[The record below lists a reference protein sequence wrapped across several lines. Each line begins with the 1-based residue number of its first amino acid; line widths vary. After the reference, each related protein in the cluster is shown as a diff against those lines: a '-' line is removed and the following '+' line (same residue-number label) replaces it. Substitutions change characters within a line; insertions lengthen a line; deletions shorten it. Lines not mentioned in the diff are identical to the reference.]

1 MRPGGPA
8 SIRVA
13 ALTLSRGRSTGQSPR
28 PIAFP
33 WRAPRA
39 GASIVAR
46 VCLLA
51 IIAVLPVFPPSPTSA
66 ADTEKL
72 RAERP
77 VYQVGDKWLRTDG
90 EYQLVR
96 IERDVYVFSAG
107 AGKEFHLTK
116 DLAVTRIV
124 LDGRTELDIDSPPK
138 LSWPLEVG
146 KWGVGRAFWRSAPP
160 RPLLTFTGTISVS
173 WQVEL
178 AEDLATAAG
187 TFRTLRINQKIETVS
202 GSFGGG
208 SGQQFGQ
215 VFLWYAP
222 DVQRFVKAES
232 NLKGLSW
239 GLAGAARPPAPPVIA
254 SPPPAPP
261 VVAAPPS
268 APPTPAPSAVPQP
281 QAALPAPIPPAPRA
295 TPPPAPVPTPVA
307 PLRRGDVEAPK
318 ITINSP
324 ASDARLAEE
333 QILITG
339 LVTDNVEV
347 IRVQVLVN
355 GVEATTLREIGVTG
369 RGVPLGAIAALKP
382 GPNVVEVIATD
393 KAGNVAQLLRTV
405 TRVIA
410 APSPAPASAVPR
422 R

>member
-1 MRPGGPA
+1 MPRADAPRVTRRRLLA
-8 SIRVA
+8 VLALVA
-13 ALTLSRGRSTGQSPR
+13 AL
-28 PIAFP
+28 A
-33 WRAPRA
+33 
-39 GASIVAR
+39 VAT
-46 VCLLA
+46 
-51 IIAVLPVFPPSPTSA
+51 PSPAVAA
-66 ADTEKL
+66 ADTQKL
-72 RAERP
+72 RAARP

-116 DLAVTRIV
+116 DLAVARIV
-124 LDGRTELDIDSPPK
+124 LDGRTELDIEPPPK
-138 LSWPLEVG
+138 FSWPLEVG
-146 KWGVGRAFWRSAPP
+146 GGGVGPSSCRPAPP
-160 RPLLTFTGTISVS
+160 RPLVTFTGSINVS

-261 VVAAPPS
+261 VVVPPPS
-268 APPTPAPSAVPQP
+268 PPPTPAPPAATQP
-281 QAALPAPIPPAPRA
+281 KVAMPAPVAPAPPA

-324 ASDARLAEE
+324 SPDARLAEE

-347 IRVQVLVN
+347 VRVQVLVN
-355 GVEATTLREIGVTG
+355 GVEATPLGEVGVTG

-382 GPNVVEVIATD
+382 GPNVIEVIATD

-410 APSPAPASAVPR
+410 APPPGQTPTSEAPR